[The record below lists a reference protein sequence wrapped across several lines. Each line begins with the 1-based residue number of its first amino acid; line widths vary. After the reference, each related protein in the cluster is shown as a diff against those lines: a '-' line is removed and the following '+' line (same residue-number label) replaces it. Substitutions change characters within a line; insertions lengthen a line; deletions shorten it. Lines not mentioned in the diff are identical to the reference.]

1 MARLPPST
9 LLLKSSPAA
18 PLFRFAS
25 LPRPLVPRLHGS
37 LRPGAS
43 RSSLAPPPLAFRSAT
58 KPRSSMARS
67 LLSRLLPTLRT
78 VARWFLFASSPS
90 HSAAMWPGI
99 LLFTP
104 SPSRICFRSREALSF
119 PPASVISAQ
128 AGIHSLTSQSQKGM
142 QNIRETVG
150 TDCVSYMVEEVFV
163 VCSCSSLFFLQ
174 FRSAT
179 KPLVCGEELALL
191 RCALKTEGQESR

>member
-58 KPRSSMARS
+58 KPRSSMAKS
-67 LLSRLLPTLRT
+67 LLSRLLRT
-78 VARWFLFASSPS
+78 SRTAARWFLSASSPS

-104 SPSRICFRSREALSF
+104 SPSRICSRSLATLSF
-119 PPASVISAQ
+119 PLSSSSFPRRRESTPGWTHGPPPPRGRQ
-128 AGIHSLTSQSQKGM
+128 ETRHSRKGG
-142 QNIRETVG
+142 NP
-150 TDCVSYMVEEVFV
+150 
-163 VCSCSSLFFLQ
+163 SLHHQ
-174 FRSAT
+174 QCMDVYS
-179 KPLVCGEELALL
+179 
-191 RCALKTEGQESR
+191 